1 MLEEFQKAQHQV
13 GDMHPNGKLVWTEY
27 APGKFDWRGIKKN
40 QGQGGGNAAP
50 AAQKPKPTSA
60 PTQTTPPK
68 NFEDMTPDELVDYA
82 QNATTGSLEKV
93 INDKKL
99 DLAVRQIAFNA
110 LKGRDDYDKTKV
122 DSADLQGGYVP
133 KPTAKVT
140 YQTKKPSVE
149 FEVPENWVVRKMGA
163 NGVLEN
169 HTASASKLRTLYAGK
184 SDADLLK
191 VLNNQ
196 NYTWQNRQLAYEEA
210 AARGIDE
217 KDIDVAGTLEKE
229 WKSRERK
236 HNLKEAMKG
245 TYNADEAP
253 SINIDFKGLNPE
265 EFMKEFPEGDLGWLN
280 KNDPRIRSKFHDFK
294 TLNDRQQYDAFKT
307 YFEPTT
313 AGYLNPDNKIG
324 LLNEQ
329 YENFIKYDTA
339 ALFVS
344 AGGAGAGKTYGWE
357 AIADYLNVKKL
368 EDEDNA
374 SNKDWGYVMLSDP
387 DDELDFRRM
396 LAKFNGTYTDDNG
409 DEHPRILVFD
419 DSDKIL
425 TTKSG
430 PMKALMKKI
439 TDNNPKNR
447 IFVNPQTGKN
457 EVFKGAILIMTN
469 KDVAAITNASED
481 AKAIM
486 SRGLVND
493 MAFTRAESMDLIN
506 KRYKTMGLGSYQKA
520 FEKQFPTEKEQMEI
534 RDMAR
539 DWLEENLDD
548 ADPAKFTPRTFIQL
562 VSLIGPKISKGGS
575 TGARTINGSVQV
587 GTNVPWQIQALN
599 LIKADDY
606 DLEKALNDDFSEEG
620 RIKEKEEF
628 LKRKKE
634 LKKKDPKKYKILY
647 GEDSVDAYLFGETY
661 KETEKA
667 EMFLDFGDLS
677 LEDAEKL
684 LIG

>member
-1 MLEEFQKAQHQV
+1 MLEEFQKAHQV
-13 GDMHPNGKLVWTEY
+13 GDTHPNGKLVWTEY
-27 APGKFDWRGIKKN
+27 KPGKFDWREIKKN
-40 QGQGGGNAAP
+40 KGQSNGDSASDSS
-50 AAQKPKPTSA
+50 KPKTQSTS
-60 PTQTTPPK
+60 TQTTSSK
-68 NFEDMTPDELVDYA
+68 NFEDMTPDELADFA
-82 QNATTGSLEKV
+82 ESAATSSLEKV
-93 INDKKL
+93 VNDKKL
-99 DLAVRQIAFNA
+99 DSAVRQIAFNV
-110 LKGRDDYDKTKV
+110 LKERGDYDKTKV
-122 DSADLQGGYVP
+122 DSSDLQGGYIA

-140 YQTKKPSVE
+140 YQNKKPAVE
-149 FEVPENWVVRKMGA
+149 IEVPENWIIRVPGA
-163 NGVLEN
+163 SGALEN
-169 HTASASKLRTLYAGK
+169 KKASASGLRKLYAGK
-184 SDADLLK
+184 SDDDLLK

-196 NYTWQNRQLAYEEA
+196 KFTWQNRQLAYEEA

-217 KDIDVAGTLEKE
+217 NDIDISGTLEKE
-229 WKSRERK
+229 WNAKERK
-236 HNLKEAMKG
+236 HKLKEAMKG
-245 TYNADEAP
+245 SFIADEQP
-253 SINIDFKGLNPE
+253 SIDIDFKGLNPE

-280 KNDPRIRSKFHDFK
+280 KNDPRVRSKFHDFK

-307 YFEPTT
+307 LYEPTT
-313 AGYLNPDNKIG
+313 LGYLNPDNKIG

-339 ALFVS
+339 PLFVS

-357 AIADYLNVKKL
+357 SIAEENNLVKL
-368 EDEDNA
+368 DDEDNA
-374 SNKDWGYVMLSDP
+374 SNNDWGYVMLSDP
-387 DDELDFRRM
+387 DDDADFRRM
-396 LAKFNGTYTDDNG
+396 LGKFNGTYIDDNG
-409 DEHPRILVFD
+409 EEHPRILVFD

-425 TTKSG
+425 TTRSG

-447 IFVNPQTGKN
+447 IFNNPITGKN

-493 MAFTRAESMDLIN
+493 MSFTRAESMDLIN
-506 KRYKTMGLGSYQKA
+506 RRYKTMGLGSYQKA
-520 FEKQFPTEKEQMEI
+520 FEKQFPNEKDRIEI
-534 RDMAR
+534 REIAR
-539 DWLEENLDD
+539 DWLEEHIDD

-562 VSLIGPKISKGGS
+562 VSLIGPKIAKGAS
-575 TGARTINGSVQV
+575 SGARTINGNVQI
-587 GTNVPWQIQALN
+587 GTNVPWQVQALN

-606 DLEKALNDDFSEEG
+606 DLEKALNDDFSEEA
-620 RIKEKEEF
+620 RIKEKKDL

-634 LKKKDPKKYKILY
+634 LKKKDPRKYKILY

-667 EMFLDFGDLS
+667 ETLLDFGSLS